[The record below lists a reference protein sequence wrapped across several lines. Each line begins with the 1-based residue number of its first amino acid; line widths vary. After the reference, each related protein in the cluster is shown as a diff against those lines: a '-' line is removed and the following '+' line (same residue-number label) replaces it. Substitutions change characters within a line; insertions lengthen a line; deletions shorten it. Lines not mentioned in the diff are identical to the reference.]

1 MVLGFRS
8 RWVDQIGDATTTV
21 GGEILRACG
30 NAGYASTRW
39 TLEENGVCGGKLT
52 VNPPAATDPWTGGS
66 QAAQAIARVP
76 MALNIISGDD
86 GFEGEAAQG
95 SLIQMEGTPFLYAT
109 QWCVGDRIASL
120 A

>member
-1 MVLGFRS
+1 MAALSAAAKTAPWLTDIAFDGGDMVLGFRS

-39 TLEENGVCGGKLT
+39 TLEENGVCGGKST

-66 QAAQAIARVP
+66 QA
-76 MALNIISGDD
+76 LNNSKGPKGFEYYWGDD

-95 SLIQMEGTPFLYAT
+95 
-109 QWCVGDRIASL
+109 
-120 A
+120 